1 MSRPVPNPG
10 ILDIAPYTP
19 GKSPVP
25 EPGRK
30 VFKLSANE
38 TPFGP
43 SPKAIAAYK
52 EAAAHL
58 EDYPEGT
65 SRVLREAIGRAFGLD
80 PDRIICG
87 AGSDEILNLLA
98 HTYLSHGDEAI
109 STAHGF
115 LVYPIATKANGAV
128 NVVAPETDFTADVDA
143 ILKRVSPRTKLV
155 WLANPNNPTG
165 TYLPFDEV
173 KRLRAGLPPHVLLVL
188 DAAYSDYVSRNDYEL
203 GIELVATSDN
213 TVMTHTF
220 SKIHGLAALRI
231 GWMFGPA
238 HIVDAVNRI
247 RGPFNV
253 STPAMLAAVAAIE
266 DTAHQQMSKAHTEKW
281 RNWLTDEVTKLGL
294 KVTPS
299 VANFILIHF
308 PLDKGKTSADADAFL
323 TERGLVLRALN
334 NYGLP
339 HALRMTIGTE
349 EANRLVVE
357 GLRDFMARQ
366 VNAAPHFQKIA
377 LIGFGLIGGSI
388 ARAARA
394 QGLAGEIVA
403 TARSAKTRARVAEL
417 GIVDHVVESNAEAVK
432 DADLVILCIPVGACG
447 AVAQEI
453 AGHLKP
459 GAIVSDV
466 GSVKGAVVRDMAP
479 HLPDGVHFVPAHP
492 VAGTEH
498 SGPDSGFAELFI
510 NRWCILTPPEGTDP
524 EAVEKLRAFWAAL
537 GAKVEIMTPDHHDL
551 VLAITSHLPHLI
563 AYTIVGTADELEG
576 VTQSEVM
583 KFSAGGFRDFTRIAA
598 SDPTMWRDVF
608 LANKDAVLEMLGTF
622 NEDLSKLTRAIR
634 RGDGE
639 ALFEHF
645 TRTRAIRRGIVEIG
659 QDSAAPDFGRPHAQS
674 GKEAGLSFARHF

>member
-43 SPKAIAAYK
+43 SPKAIAVYK
-52 EAAAHL
+52 EAADHL

-109 STAHGF
+109 STTHGF
-115 LVYPIATKANGAV
+115 LVYPIATMANGAT
-128 NVVAPETDFTADVDA
+128 NVVAPETNFTADVDA
-143 ILKRVSPRTKLV
+143 ILKLVSPRTKLV

-188 DAAYSDYVSRNDYEL
+188 DAAYSDYVSRNDYEI
-203 GIELVATSDN
+203 GIELVATTEN

-253 STPAMLAAVAAIE
+253 NTPAMAAGIASLNDPAHLERSIAHNTRWLA
-266 DTAHQQMSKAHTEKW
+266 
-281 RNWLTDEVTKLGL
+281 WLEENIRALGL
-294 KVTPS
+294 EVTPS
-299 VANFILIHF
+299 VANFVLIHF
-308 PLDKGKTSADADAFL
+308 PLDKGKTAADADAFL
-323 TERGLVLRALN
+323 TKRGLVLRGLN

-357 GLRDFMARQ
+357 ALRDF
-366 VNAAPHFQKIA
+366 
-377 LIGFGLIGGSI
+377 
-388 ARAARA
+388 
-394 QGLAGEIVA
+394 
-403 TARSAKTRARVAEL
+403 TARK
-417 GIVDHVVESNAEAVK
+417 
-432 DADLVILCIPVGACG
+432 
-447 AVAQEI
+447 
-453 AGHLKP
+453 
-459 GAIVSDV
+459 
-466 GSVKGAVVRDMAP
+466 
-479 HLPDGVHFVPAHP
+479 
-492 VAGTEH
+492 
-498 SGPDSGFAELFI
+498 
-510 NRWCILTPPEGTDP
+510 
-524 EAVEKLRAFWAAL
+524 
-537 GAKVEIMTPDHHDL
+537 
-551 VLAITSHLPHLI
+551 
-563 AYTIVGTADELEG
+563 
-576 VTQSEVM
+576 
-583 KFSAGGFRDFTRIAA
+583 
-598 SDPTMWRDVF
+598 
-608 LANKDAVLEMLGTF
+608 
-622 NEDLSKLTRAIR
+622 
-634 RGDGE
+634 
-639 ALFEHF
+639 
-645 TRTRAIRRGIVEIG
+645 
-659 QDSAAPDFGRPHAQS
+659 
-674 GKEAGLSFARHF
+674 